1 MLDFLVLI
9 ISILGTFLFTL
20 ALTTRWLWPSL
31 HHLDYKVCTQFHALL
46 IFIPI
51 SWFLSLGLRGIV
63 TMWAYY
69 LDVPN
74 NIALYITGGVG
85 LVGCIVGYD
94 LIPRAIHKWRNTSFH
109 TRVNLVE
116 GIVCFLIFILLIVHA
131 YRAIGPWIDS
141 DEMTV
146 YGFKAK
152 LIGLGYTYSDMG
164 IDWRTSL
171 FIESSDAPALQIAG
185 DTYIVRAL
193 RMVNII
199 MCGAMVF
206 AFLRCFIES
215 RTWSL
220 LSVAAFLATPEFI
233 FLGTSLKADS
243 TVMCFELAA
252 LLLAALAASS
262 LLQRGSEQQR
272 SLIYI
277 SLPAAMLSLL
287 AVGSR
292 PSGIYVAF
300 VVNVLNAYLILRYMP
315 TKNEKTWLLLLV
327 FIVGGLSSAKYLFNF
342 QIYGN
347 PLYPFKGPWPLNA
360 GDYTNFLPKL
370 QEIYNL
376 QGLPPIIEQIYLI
389 IHLALGLEDPHWEKR
404 APQFLI
410 DLVPHAKHR
419 GVSLGWLSP
428 ALLAIY
434 VTPLFWRKS
443 QIVTI
448 LSILF
453 LFLFT
458 VWSLGIQYGRVFMS
472 GSALIVVIAGIISSS
487 DRAQLS
493 RLTYCLQFCV
503 RGILWGSVIALA
515 YLSLFKWT
523 TMWPHDINSL
533 YSQNARIQSN
543 LDLLHDFGG
552 HRKEQNPPSMTELD
566 IISKRLSEIPKA
578 RVLPI
583 TFSGRTISI
592 LFSHGW
598 FGDTPTFA
606 KDGSAPE
613 GIDAEWID
621 HDCALINREFSL
633 SISQSAFVVG
643 YFPQL
648 LFESQS
654 KNWHLRCR

>member
-1 MLDFLVLI
+1 LNPHFKQDSQIHLACILV
-9 ISILGTFLFTL
+9 S
-20 ALTTRWLWPSL
+20 
-31 HHLDYKVCTQFHALL
+31 V
-46 IFIPI
+46 
-51 SWFLSLGLRGIV
+51 SWFLSLGLRGLI
-63 TMWAYY
+63 TLWSYY
-69 LDVPN
+69 INVPSG
-74 NIALYITGGVG
+74 IALYIIGAIGAIG
-85 LVGCIVGYD
+85 AIVGYD
-94 LIPRAIHKWRNTSFH
+94 VLPKAIRKWRTISPW
-109 TRVNLVE
+109 TRISLVE
-116 GIVCFLIFILLIVHA
+116 GLICLLILVLLMVHS

-152 LIGLGYTYSDMG
+152 LIGLGFTYSDMG

-171 FIESSDAPALQIAG
+171 FVESSDAPAWNVVS

-193 RMVNII
+193 RLVNLV
-199 MCGAMVF
+199 MCGSMLY
-206 AFLRCFIES
+206 AFLRCFIQS

-220 LSVAAFLATPEFI
+220 LSVAAFLATPELI

-252 LLLAALAASS
+252 LFLAALAASS
-262 LLQRGSEQQR
+262 LQQRDSEQHR

-300 VVNVLNAYLILRYMP
+300 VVNALNAYLILRYMP
-315 TKNEKTWLLLLV
+315 AKKEKAWLFLLV
-327 FIVGGLSSAKYLFNF
+327 FIVGGLSSAKYLINF
-342 QIYGN
+342 QIHGN
-347 PLYPFKGPWPLNA
+347 PLYPFKGPWPLNF
-360 GDYTNFLPKL
+360 GDYANFLPKL

-389 IHLALGLEDPHWEKR
+389 IHLAFGLEGSHWEKR

-428 ALLAIY
+428 ALLTIY
-434 VTPLFWRKS
+434 VTPFFWRKS
-443 QIVTI
+443 KIVSI

-458 VWSLGIQYGRVFMS
+458 VWSLGVQYGRVFMS
-472 GSALIVVIAGIISSS
+472 GSALIVVIAGIIASF
-487 DRAQLS
+487 DRTQLS
-493 RLTYCLQFCV
+493 RLTYCMQFCV
-503 RGILWGSVIALA
+503 RGILWSSVIAMA

-533 YSQNARIQSN
+533 FSRNSRVQSN
-543 LDLLHDFGG
+543 IDLLRDYSGI
-552 HRKEQNPPSMTELD
+552 RSEKTSPSIAELD
-566 IISKRLSEIPKA
+566 SISSLLGEIPKV
-578 RVLPI
+578 RVLPV
-583 TFSGRTISI
+583 TFSGRAISI
-592 LFSHGW
+592 WFSHGR
-598 FGDTPTFA
+598 FGDTPAFD
-606 KDGSAPE
+606 KEGNVPE
-613 GIDAEWID
+613 NAETEWGEY
-621 HDCALINREFSL
+621 DCVLINRTFPL
-633 SISQSAFVVG
+633 SPQQSAFVTG

-648 LFESQS
+648 LLESQNES
-654 KNWHLRCR
+654 WHLRCKPQ